1 MPDQGIDIAE
11 SDTGERIK
19 IANVFLYAALL
30 SAAVALVVLAVF
42 LVAES
47 YLKDPLV
54 LHSSVLSYM
63 PSLALI
69 KMIGYV
75 FAVFIFLYLPLKFG
89 IYKNTVTKKSEMFL
103 IIVTTYLFCSILLA
117 FFLCITTEMVNYDEL
132 LRRNAYPEMLEPS
145 IEKMISGHECA
156 FNLKESLFDAV
167 SGFTT
172 TGLTAFEKTEIPKL
186 DVQPRL
192 IHIIR
197 ATYLWIGGLGIMYF
211 YLYFSPVPSLV
222 MSVGYE
228 ISADRS
234 FPKFIRL
241 EGLSFSLVYLIV
253 TLVGAFLL
261 FSSIS
266 NVVTTEGGSYGSAGL
281 DEKTIVTYS
290 VVLSFSSISTGGFSP
305 GSPSIDELGIESKPR
320 KRSPIWKYFPEDDM
334 REIQKLP
341 LLFSSL
347 SEKRYPAKKYKIIDN
362 WGLLILMAL
371 MLLGAM
377 PIFSLHRPWKFFKR
391 WVIFVLFVAPVILYA
406 MPSYSDDPQASIY
419 RAFDAVSAFTTTGL
433 CTSQFESDFD
443 NSTIDY
449 VNRFDM
455 ETIRNICEYRERC
468 IYMIIL
474 MFIGGAAYSTAG
486 GWGFFNLLCL
496 GYAIILILTGKFERV
511 LVKYIRALAV
521 SFFIFFF
528 IFVAGTLVC
537 FNSGLFGN
545 LHSGPEPAEAV
556 DYLIDSAFY
565 EISAL
570 STVGFMP
577 ETMLQDEGVY
587 YSGQVYCML
596 LVSMLVGR
604 LYYMAFPFLVSFL
617 DSQEAT

>member
-1 MPDQGIDIAE
+1 MPDQGINAAE
-11 SDTGERIK
+11 SSTEERIK
-19 IANVFLYAALL
+19 ITNVFLYAALL
-30 SAAVALVVLAVF
+30 SAAVALIVLAVF
-42 LVAES
+42 LIAET
-47 YLKDPLV
+47 YLHDPLV
-54 LHSSVLSYM
+54 LRSSVLPYM
-63 PSLALI
+63 PSLALV

-75 FAVFIFLYLPLKFG
+75 FAVSIFLYLPLKFG
-89 IYKNTVTKKSEMFL
+89 IQKNTVTKKSEMFL

-117 FFLCITTEMVNYDEL
+117 FFLCITTEMINYDEL
-132 LRRNAYPEMLEPS
+132 LRRNAYSEVLEPS
-145 IEKMISGHECA
+145 IEKMISDHECS
-156 FNLKESLFDAV
+156 FNLRESLFDAV

-172 TGLTAFEKTEIPKL
+172 TGLTAFEKTAIPKL

-222 MSVGYE
+222 MSIGYE

-241 EGLSFSLVYLIV
+241 EGLSFSLVYLII

-266 NVVTTEGGSYGSAGL
+266 NAVTTEGEPHGPVGL

-305 GSPSIDELGIESKPR
+305 GSPSINELEIESRPR
-320 KRSPIWKYFPEDDM
+320 NRSPIGKYFLEEDM
-334 REIQKLP
+334 REVQKLS
-341 LLFSSL
+341 LFSG
-347 SEKRYPAKKYKIIDN
+347 EQYTIKKYHTIIIDN

-391 WVIFVLFVAPVILYA
+391 WIIFVLFVVPVICYA
-406 MPSYSDDPQASIY
+406 VPSYSDNPQVSIY

-443 NSTIDY
+443 NSAFDY
-449 VNRFDM
+449 VNRSNI
-455 ETIRNICEYRERC
+455 ETIENICEYRERC

-496 GYAIILILTGKFERV
+496 TYAIILILTGKFERV

-528 IFVAGTLVC
+528 IFIVGTFVC
-537 FNSGLFGN
+537 YSSGLFGN
-545 LHSGPEPAEAV
+545 LRSGPEPAEAA

-587 YSGQVYCML
+587 HNGRVYCML
-596 LVSMLVGR
+596 LFSMLVGR